1 MRAPVVVLGLG
12 NELFTD
18 EGVGVVASRR
28 IAQLN
33 LPDTEVV
40 DGGTLGLS
48 LLPTIERRDALLILD
63 AILDS
68 DLAPGSVVVYDGED
82 LRREARLL
90 YSAHQLGVNE
100 VLAAA
105 DLAGVTPAQV
115 AAVGM
120 VPESVATG
128 YGITDT
134 AEMALNE
141 MLVAARRVLSEFD
154 ARLVAHA

>member
-1 MRAPVVVLGLG
+1 MRERVLVLGLG

-18 EGVGVVASRR
+18 EGIGVVASRR
-28 IAQLN
+28 IADLD
-33 LPDTEVV
+33 LADTEVV

-48 LLPTIERRDALLILD
+48 LLPTIEGRDALLVLD

-68 DLAPGSVVVYDGED
+68 NLAPGSVVVYDGDD

-105 DLAGVTPAQV
+105 DLAGVAPSEV

-120 VPESVATG
+120 VPESVETG

-134 AEMALNE
+134 AVMALDE
-141 MLVAARRVLSEFD
+141 MLAAARRVLEGFETRMV
-154 ARLVAHA
+154 ARA

>member
-1 MRAPVVVLGLG
+1 MTDIAVLGLG

-18 EGVGVVASRR
+18 EGVGIVAARE
-28 IAQLN
+28 LEGLG
-33 LPDTEVV
+33 LPGVEVI

-48 LLPTIERRDALLILD
+48 LLPSIEGRDGLLV
-63 AILDS
+63 LDS
-68 DLAPGSVVVYDGED
+68 VLLDGGKPGDVVVYGGDE

-105 DLAGVTPAQV
+105 DLMGTSPQRL

-120 VPESVATG
+120 VPSSLDTG
-128 YGITDT
+128 YGLSD
-134 AEMALNE
+134 
-141 MLVAARRVLSEFD
+141 VAAEALPAMID
-154 ARLVAHA
+154 AAIGLLASWGVKEGADA

>member
-1 MRAPVVVLGLG
+1 MRAPTLVLGLG

-28 IAQLN
+28 IEEMD
-33 LPDTEVV
+33 LPNTEVV

-48 LLPTIERRDALLILD
+48 LLPTIEGRDVLLILD
-63 AILDS
+63 AIVDS
-68 DLAPGSVVVYDGED
+68 DMPPGTVVVYDGED

-105 DLAGVTPAQV
+105 DLAGVTPADV

-120 VPESVATG
+120 VPKSVETG
-128 YGITDT
+128 YGITTT
-134 AEMALNE
+134 AETALE
-141 MLVAARRVLSEFD
+141 TMVTTAHQVLAEFETRRLAR
-154 ARLVAHA
+154 A

>member
-1 MRAPVVVLGLG
+1 MRASTVILGLG
-12 NELFTD
+12 NELFSD

-28 IAQLN
+28 MAKMDI
-33 LPDTEVV
+33 PDTEVI

-48 LLPTIERRDALLILD
+48 LLPTIESRDGLLILD
-63 AILDS
+63 AIVDS
-68 DLAPGSVVVYDGED
+68 DLPPGTVVVYDGED

-105 DLAGVTPAQV
+105 DLAGVTPSNV

-120 VPESVATG
+120 VPESLNTG
-128 YGITDT
+128 YGITKT
-134 AEMALNE
+134 AEAALGD
-141 MLVAARRVLSEFD
+141 MVATAHRVLAGFETRRRSR
-154 ARLVAHA
+154 A